1 MATTNIMRDG
11 THTQNMKD
19 CHAPR
24 FGWVS
29 LNNSPFH
36 SMQSTFSSP
45 SQQLLGILLF
55 LLPFIRNL
63 PSIRHPNSC
72 IIVWKPLIC
81 WLVFLPSLSLL
92 PTGCPW
98 FTSTE
103 VLSIRKGRN
112 RHTNLCIMWGVFVDD
127 DGHKNGPTPRHVV
140 GTEMQ
145 RDYNFKTHVSHF
157 SYCLDCMSTR

>member
-1 MATTNIMRDG
+1 MP
-11 THTQNMKD
+11 
-19 CHAPR
+19 CSSV
-24 FGWVS
+24 WVS
-29 LNNSPFH
+29 EFKQQPISFSAVNILPSITATLGNS
-36 SMQSTFSSP
+36 
-45 SQQLLGILLF
+45 LILVALHKES
-55 LLPFIRNL
+55 

-81 WLVFLPSLSLL
+81 WLVLLPSLSML

-112 RHTNLCIMWGVFVDD
+112 RHTNLCIIWGVFVDD
-127 DGHKNGPTPRHVV
+127 DGHKNGPTSRHVV

-145 RDYNFKTHVSHF
+145 RDCNFKTHVSHF
-157 SYCLDCMSTR
+157 SYCLDCMSSR